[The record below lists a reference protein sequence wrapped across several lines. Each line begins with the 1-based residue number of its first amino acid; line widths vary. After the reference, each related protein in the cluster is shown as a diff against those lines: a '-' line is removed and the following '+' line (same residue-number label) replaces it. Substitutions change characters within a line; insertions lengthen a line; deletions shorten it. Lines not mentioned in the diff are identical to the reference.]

1 MEFSRCKFRDRQ
13 RLYFFRNLG
22 FLISKDNQIVFF
34 GTSLF
39 STENEMAMK
48 NTHILAL
55 SAAIAAISAG
65 ASADNHKFE
74 VRADVGRTFFEDP
87 LEDANTFG
95 LGFGYVLDENWTL
108 EAVAS
113 QYSTETQD
121 DNVDV
126 DGTQYRLD
134 ALYNINTESLWRP
147 YVAFGVGD
155 QKREIDSEDW
165 SERDTLVNLGAGV
178 KRNLGGNWEFRTD
191 VRAFNSLDNE
201 YTDLALNAG
210 ISYLFGGSPAPVKVA
225 PAPEPEKDSD
235 GDGVLDSKDQCP
247 DTPKTHKVDAVGCSL
262 KLTETVAIEL
272 NITFDT
278 AKSIIKP
285 EFEGEVSKLATFM
298 NQYADTVVSVE
309 GHTDSQGSD
318 AYNQK
323 LSQSRADA
331 VKAAL
336 ITKYG
341 IGADR
346 VKAIGYGETKP
357 VADNATAAGREQNR
371 RVMGQVSTAVTK
383 TETK

>member
-1 MEFSRCKFRDRQ
+1 M
-13 RLYFFRNLG
+13 
-22 FLISKDNQIVFF
+22 
-34 GTSLF
+34 T
-39 STENEMAMK
+39 MK
-48 NTHILAL
+48 HTQVLAL
-55 SAAIAAISAG
+55 SAVIAALSAG

-74 VRADVGRTFFEDP
+74 VRADAGRVFFDEA
-87 LEDANTFG
+87 LEDANTWG
-95 LGFGYVLDENWTL
+95 LGFGYVLNENWTL

-113 QYSTETQD
+113 KWDSETQAGA
-121 DNVDV
+121 VDV

-155 QKREIDSEDW
+155 QEREFNAAIPS
-165 SERDTLVNLGAGV
+165 SERDTLLNLGAGV
-178 KRNLGGNWEFRTD
+178 KRSLGGNWEFRTD

-210 ISYLFGGSPAPVKVA
+210 ISYLFGGSPAPVKAA
-225 PAPEPEKDSD
+225 PAPAPVVEKDSD
-235 GDGVLDSKDQCP
+235 GDGVFDSKDQCP
-247 DTPKTHKVDAVGCSL
+247 NTPSTHKVDAVGCSL

-278 AKSIIKP
+278 AKSVIKP
-285 EFEGEVSKLATFM
+285 DFEGEVAKLATFM
-298 NQYADTVVSVE
+298 DQYADTQVTVE

-341 IGADR
+341 IAADR
-346 VKAIGYGETKP
+346 VNAIGYGEAKP
-357 VADNATAAGREQNR
+357 VADNMTADGREQNR
-371 RVMGQVSTAVTK
+371 RVVGQVSTKVTK
-383 TETK
+383 TETRN

>member
-1 MEFSRCKFRDRQ
+1 
-13 RLYFFRNLG
+13 
-22 FLISKDNQIVFF
+22 
-34 GTSLF
+34 
-39 STENEMAMK
+39 MK
-48 NTHILAL
+48 HTKVLAL
-55 SAAIAAISAG
+55 SAVIAALSAG

-74 VRADVGRTFFEDP
+74 VRAEGGRVFFDEA
-87 LEDANTFG
+87 LEDANTWG
-95 LGFGYVLDENWTL
+95 LGFGYVLNENWTL

-113 QYSTETQD
+113 KWDSETQD
-121 DNVDV
+121 VGLDV

-147 YVAFGVGD
+147 YVAFGIGD
-155 QKREIDSEDW
+155 QDREWTTTDY
-165 SERDTLVNLGAGV
+165 SERDTLLNLGAGV
-178 KRNLGGNWEFRTD
+178 KRALGGNWEFRTD

-210 ISYLFGGSPAPVKVA
+210 ISYLFGGSPAPVKAA
-225 PAPEPEKDSD
+225 PAPVVEKDSD

-247 DTPKTHKVDAVGCSL
+247 DTPSTHKVDAVGCSL

-285 EFEGEVSKLATFM
+285 EFENEVAKLATFM
-298 NQYADTVVSVE
+298 NQYADTVVTVE

-323 LSQSRADA
+323 LSQSRADS

-336 ITKYG
+336 ITKHG
-341 IGADR
+341 IAADR
-346 VKAIGYGETKP
+346 VNAIGYGEAKP
-357 VADNATAAGREQNR
+357 VADNMTAVGREQNR
-371 RVMGQVSTAVTK
+371 RVVGQVSTKVTK
-383 TETK
+383 TETRN

>member
-1 MEFSRCKFRDRQ
+1 
-13 RLYFFRNLG
+13 
-22 FLISKDNQIVFF
+22 
-34 GTSLF
+34 
-39 STENEMAMK
+39 MAMK

-55 SAAIAAISAG
+55 STVITAISTA
-65 ASADNHKFE
+65 AYADNHKFE
-74 VRADVGRTFFEDP
+74 VRADAGRTFFEDP

-95 LGFGYVLDENWTL
+95 LGFGYVLDDNWTL

-113 QYSTETQD
+113 QYNSETQD
-121 DNVDV
+121 GGVDV

-155 QKREIDSEDW
+155 QKREVDSEDW

-210 ISYLFGGSPAPVKVA
+210 ISYLFGGSPAPVKAA

-247 DTPKTHKVDAVGCSL
+247 DTPRTHKVDAVGCSL

-272 NITFDT
+272 KITFDT

-298 NQYADTVVSVE
+298 NQYADTVVTVE

-346 VKAIGYGETKP
+346 VNAIGFGEAKP
-357 VADNATAAGREQNR
+357 VADNTTATGREQNR
-371 RVMGQVSTAVTK
+371 RVVGQVSTAVTK
-383 TETK
+383 TETRD

>member
-1 MEFSRCKFRDRQ
+1 M
-13 RLYFFRNLG
+13 
-22 FLISKDNQIVFF
+22 
-34 GTSLF
+34 T
-39 STENEMAMK
+39 MK
-48 NTHILAL
+48 HTHVLAL
-55 SAAIAAISAG
+55 SAVIAALSAG

-74 VRADVGRTFFEDP
+74 VRADAGRVFFDEA
-87 LEDANTFG
+87 LEDSNTWG
-95 LGFGYVLDENWTL
+95 LGFGYVLNENWTL

-113 QYSTETQD
+113 KFDSETQTGA
-121 DNVDV
+121 VDV

-155 QKREIDSEDW
+155 QEREFNAATPS
-165 SERDTLVNLGAGV
+165 SHNDTLLNLGAGV
-178 KRNLGGNWEFRTD
+178 KRSLGGNWEFRTD
-191 VRAFNSLDNE
+191 VRAFNSLDEE

-210 ISYLFGGSPAPVKVA
+210 ISYLFGGSPAPVKAA

-247 DTPKTHKVDAVGCSL
+247 ETPKTHKVDAVGCSL

-278 AKSIIKP
+278 AKAVIKP
-285 EFEGEVSKLATFM
+285 EFDGEVSKLATFM
-298 NQYADTVVSVE
+298 GQYADTVVTVE

-341 IGADR
+341 VAADR
-346 VKAIGYGETKP
+346 VNAIGYGEAKP
-357 VADNATAAGREQNR
+357 VADNMNAAGREQNR
-371 RVMGQVSTAVTK
+371 RVVGQVSTKVTT
-383 TETK
+383 TETRN

>member
-1 MEFSRCKFRDRQ
+1 
-13 RLYFFRNLG
+13 
-22 FLISKDNQIVFF
+22 
-34 GTSLF
+34 
-39 STENEMAMK
+39 MAIK
-48 NTHILAL
+48 NTHVLAL

-74 VRADVGRTFFEDP
+74 VHADFGRTFFENP
-87 LEDANTFG
+87 IEDANTWG

-108 EAVAS
+108 DAVAS
-113 QYSTETQD
+113 KYSTETQSG
-121 DNVDV
+121 NVDV

-134 ALYNINTESLWRP
+134 ALYHINTESLWRP

-155 QKREIDSEDW
+155 QEVEWDNDESH
-165 SERDTLVNLGAGV
+165 RDTLLNLGAGV

-210 ISYLFGGSPAPVKVA
+210 ISYLFGGSPAPVKAAPVVA
-225 PAPEPEKDSD
+225 APEPEKDSD

-262 KLTETVAIEL
+262 KLTETVSIEL
-272 NITFDT
+272 KITFDT
-278 AKSIIKP
+278 AKAIIKP
-285 EFEGEVSKLATFM
+285 EFEGEVAKLATFM
-298 NQYADTVVSVE
+298 NQYADTVVTVE

-323 LSQSRADA
+323 LSQSRADS
-331 VKAAL
+331 VKASL

-346 VKAIGYGETKP
+346 VKAIGYGEAKP
-357 VADNATAAGREQNR
+357 VANNATAPGREQNR
-371 RVMGQVSTAVTK
+371 RVVGQVSTAVTK

>member
-1 MEFSRCKFRDRQ
+1 M
-13 RLYFFRNLG
+13 
-22 FLISKDNQIVFF
+22 
-34 GTSLF
+34 T
-39 STENEMAMK
+39 MK
-48 NTHILAL
+48 NTHVLAL
-55 SAAIAAISAG
+55 SAVIAALSAG

-74 VRADVGRTFFEDP
+74 VRADAGRVFFDEA
-87 LEDANTFG
+87 LEDSNTWG
-95 LGFGYVLDENWTL
+95 LGFGYVLNENWTL

-113 QYSTETQD
+113 KFDSETQTGA
-121 DNVDV
+121 VDV

-155 QKREIDSEDW
+155 QEREFNAATPS
-165 SERDTLVNLGAGV
+165 SHNDTLLNLGAGV
-178 KRNLGGNWEFRTD
+178 KRSLGGNWEFRTD
-191 VRAFNSLDNE
+191 VRAFNSLDEE

-210 ISYLFGGSPAPVKVA
+210 ISYLFGGSPAPVKAA

-247 DTPKTHKVDAVGCSL
+247 ETPKTHKVDAVGCSL

-278 AKSIIKP
+278 AKAVIKP
-285 EFEGEVSKLATFM
+285 EFDGEVSKLATFM
-298 NQYADTVVSVE
+298 GQYADTVVTVE

-341 IGADR
+341 VAADR
-346 VKAIGYGETKP
+346 VNAIGYGEAKP
-357 VADNATAAGREQNR
+357 VADNMNAAGREQNR
-371 RVMGQVSTAVTK
+371 RVVGQVSTKVTT
-383 TETK
+383 TETRN

>member
-1 MEFSRCKFRDRQ
+1 
-13 RLYFFRNLG
+13 
-22 FLISKDNQIVFF
+22 
-34 GTSLF
+34 
-39 STENEMAMK
+39 MK
-48 NTHILAL
+48 HTQVLAL
-55 SAAIAAISAG
+55 SAVIAALSAG

-74 VRADVGRTFFEDP
+74 VRADAGRVFFDEA
-87 LEDANTFG
+87 LEDANTWG
-95 LGFGYVLDENWTL
+95 LGFGYVLNENWTL

-113 QYSTETQD
+113 KWDSETQAGA
-121 DNVDV
+121 VDV

-155 QKREIDSEDW
+155 QEREFNAATPS
-165 SERDTLVNLGAGV
+165 SERDTLLNLGAGV
-178 KRNLGGNWEFRTD
+178 KRSLGGNWEFRTD

-210 ISYLFGGSPAPVKVA
+210 ISYLFGGSPAPVKAA
-225 PAPEPEKDSD
+225 PAPAPVVEKDSD
-235 GDGVLDSKDQCP
+235 GDGVFDSKDQCP
-247 DTPKTHKVDAVGCSL
+247 NTPSTHKVDAVGCSL

-278 AKSIIKP
+278 AKSVIKP
-285 EFEGEVSKLATFM
+285 DFEGEVAKLATFM
-298 NQYADTVVSVE
+298 DQYADTQVTVE

-341 IGADR
+341 IAADR
-346 VKAIGYGETKP
+346 VNAIGYGEAKP
-357 VADNATAAGREQNR
+357 VADNMTADGREQNR
-371 RVMGQVSTAVTK
+371 RVVGQVSTKVTK
-383 TETK
+383 TETRN

>member
-1 MEFSRCKFRDRQ
+1 M
-13 RLYFFRNLG
+13 
-22 FLISKDNQIVFF
+22 
-34 GTSLF
+34 T
-39 STENEMAMK
+39 MK
-48 NTHILAL
+48 HTKVLAL
-55 SAAIAAISAG
+55 SAVIAALSAG

-74 VRADVGRTFFEDP
+74 VRAEGGRVFFDEA
-87 LEDANTFG
+87 LEDANTWG
-95 LGFGYVLDENWTL
+95 LGFGYVLNENWTL

-113 QYSTETQD
+113 KWDSETQD
-121 DNVDV
+121 AALDV

-147 YVAFGVGD
+147 YVAFGIGD
-155 QKREIDSEDW
+155 QDREWTTEDY
-165 SERDTLVNLGAGV
+165 SERDTLLNLGAGV
-178 KRNLGGNWEFRTD
+178 KRALGGNWEFRTD

-210 ISYLFGGSPAPVKVA
+210 ISYLFGGSPAPVKAA
-225 PAPEPEKDSD
+225 PAPVVEKDSD

-247 DTPKTHKVDAVGCSL
+247 DTPSTHKVDAVGCSL

-285 EFEGEVSKLATFM
+285 EFENEVAKLATFM
-298 NQYADTVVSVE
+298 NQYADTVVTVE

-323 LSQSRADA
+323 LSQSRADS

-336 ITKYG
+336 ITKHG
-341 IGADR
+341 IAADR
-346 VKAIGYGETKP
+346 VNAIGYGEAKP
-357 VADNATAAGREQNR
+357 VADNMTAAGREQNR
-371 RVMGQVSTAVTK
+371 RVVGQVSTKVTK
-383 TETK
+383 TETRN